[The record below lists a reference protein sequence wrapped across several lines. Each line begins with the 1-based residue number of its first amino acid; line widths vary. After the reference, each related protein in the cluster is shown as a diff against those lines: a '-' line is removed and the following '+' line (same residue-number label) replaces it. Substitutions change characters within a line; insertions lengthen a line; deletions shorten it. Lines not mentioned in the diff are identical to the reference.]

1 MVLPIYTYGQ
11 PVLRKVAEDID
22 KDYPELEQLIQNMY
36 DTLERSEGIG
46 LAAPQVGLDIRLVV
60 INLDVISDDLPEYKG
75 YVRTFINPYIEEVD
89 DSEINDYYKEKL
101 TEYQY
106 RVMPVLDSQVIYE
119 IAETVKSIKKEND
132 KKYMNQ

>member
-46 LAAPQVGLDIRLVV
+46 L
-60 INLDVISDDLPEYKG
+60 
-75 YVRTFINPYIEEVD
+75 
-89 DSEINDYYKEKL
+89 
-101 TEYQY
+101 
-106 RVMPVLDSQVIYE
+106 
-119 IAETVKSIKKEND
+119 
-132 KKYMNQ
+132 